1 MHKCRRYQ
9 GSGRAQ
15 ALPIGIHPVRPF
27 GRSAADSFRML
38 EPPPA
43 APINWVFRHAIGGA
57 VQGVEML
64 TKNPSRQ
71 PRPTFTDQEA
81 LLFHSQGRPG
91 KLEVIATKPMATQ
104 RDLSLAY
111 SPGVAVPVL
120 AIAEDESLAYDYTTK
135 GNFVAV
141 ITNGTAILGLGNRGA
156 LAAKPVME
164 GKAVL
169 FKRFAD
175 IDSIDLEVNTED
187 PDEFI
192 NCVKFLGKGWGGINL
207 EDIKAPE
214 CFIIEEKLRELLD
227 IPVFHDDQ
235 HGTAIIAAAGLM
247 NALQL
252 TGRDMADVKL
262 VCNGAGAAG
271 IACLELLKATGFR
284 PENLVLCDTK
294 GVIYQGRT
302 EGMNQWKSAHAVK
315 TKARSLAEALDGADV
330 FFGLSAKGA
339 VTKDMVKSM
348 ADKPIIFAMANPDP
362 EITAEEVAE
371 VRDDA
376 IMATGRSDYPNQI
389 NNVLGFPYIFR
400 GALDVRATSISM
412 EMKIAA
418 TRALAELAR
427 EDVPDEVATAYGAR
441 PKYGPDY
448 IIPVPFDPRL
458 ISAIPSAVAQ
468 AAMDSGVARRP
479 IEDMGAYRE
488 QLLSRRDPVAGV
500 LQQVFSRL
508 RRQPKRVV
516 FAEGEEEQVIRAAA
530 SFVQQGLG
538 TAQLVGREDR
548 VRATAEELGV
558 ELGGGIEIFNAAL
571 SKRNA
576 IFAAYLYER
585 LQRKGYLVRDCQR
598 LVNTDRNHFASCMVA
613 LGDADA
619 MVTGVTRNFSVA
631 LEDVRRVIDPKPGH
645 RVMGVSLVL
654 ARGRAVVV
662 ADTAVTEMPE
672 AEELAEIAIEA
683 AGVARRLGYEPRVAL
698 LAFST
703 FGHPPGERSARV
715 QRAVRILDQKRVD
728 FEYDGEMAAD
738 IALNPELAAAYPFCR
753 LSGPANVLIMPAF
766 HSASISTKLL
776 QELGGATVIGPL
788 LVGLDRPV
796 QIVQLAAKDT
806 QLVNMAALAAYNV
819 SG

>member
-1 MHKCRRYQ
+1 MAKKSGDRR
-9 GSGRAQ
+9 
-15 ALPIGIHPVRPF
+15 
-27 GRSAADSFRML
+27 
-38 EPPPA
+38 
-43 APINWVFRHAIGGA
+43 N
-57 VQGVEML
+57 
-64 TKNPSRQ
+64 
-71 PRPTFTDQEA
+71 RPTFTDQEA
-81 LLFHSQGRPG
+81 LLFHSEGRPG
-91 KLEVIATKPMATQ
+91 KLEVVATKPMATQ

-120 AIAEDESLAYDYTTK
+120 AIAEDETRAFDYTTK

-175 IDSIDLEVNTED
+175 IDSIDLEVSSED
-187 PDEFI
+187 PDEII
-192 NCVKFLGKGWGGINL
+192 NCVKLLGKSWGGINL

-214 CFIIEEKLRELLD
+214 CFVIEQRLRELLD

-235 HGTAIIAAAGLM
+235 HGTAIIATAGLL
-247 NALQL
+247 NALDL
-252 TGRDMADVKL
+252 TGRKIETTKL

-271 IACLELLKATGFR
+271 IACLELLRSIGFR
-284 PENLVLCDTK
+284 PENLILCDTK
-294 GVIYQGRT
+294 GVIYEGRKD
-302 EGMNQWKSAHAVK
+302 GMNQWKSAYAVK
-315 TKARSLAEALDGADV
+315 TSKRTLAEALEGADV
-330 FFGLSAKGA
+330 FYGLSVKGA

-362 EITAEEVAE
+362 EITVEEVAE
-371 VRDDA
+371 VRADA

-400 GALDVRATSISM
+400 GALDVRATAINM

-418 TRALAELAR
+418 AHALAKLAR
-427 EDVPDEVATAYGAR
+427 EDVPDEVAAAYGTR

-458 ISAIPSAVAQ
+458 ISDIPPAVAK

-479 IEDMGAYRE
+479 IVDMEAYHQ
-488 QLLSRRDPVAGV
+488 QLRTRRDPIAGV
-500 LQQVFSRL
+500 LQRVFERL
-508 RRQPKRVV
+508 RRQPRRVA

-538 TAQLVGREDR
+538 TALLVGREDR
-548 VRATAEELGV
+548 VRATATALGI
-558 ELGGGIEIFNAAL
+558 ELGGNIEIINAAL

-576 IFAAYLYER
+576 AYTAYLYER
-585 LQRKGYLVRDCQR
+585 LQRKGYLQRDCQR
-598 LVNTDRNHFASCMVA
+598 MVNTDRNHFASCMVA

-619 MVTGVTRNFSVA
+619 LVTGVTRHFSVA
-631 LEDVRRVIDPKPGH
+631 LEDVRHCIDPKPGH
-645 RVMGVSLVL
+645 RVIGLSLVL
-654 ARGRAVVV
+654 ARDRTVLV
-662 ADTAVTEMPE
+662 ADTAVTEMPT
-672 AEELAEIAIEA
+672 AEDIAEIAIEA
-683 AGVARRLGYEPRVAL
+683 AGVARRLGYEPRLAM

-703 FGHPPGERSARV
+703 FGQPPGERSERV
-715 QRAVRILDQKRVD
+715 QQAVRILDRQRVD
-728 FEYDGEMAAD
+728 FEYDGDLAAD
-738 IALNPELAAAYPFCR
+738 VALNMDLREAYPFCR
-753 LSGPANVLIMPAF
+753 LSGPANVLVMPAF

-776 QELGGATVIGPL
+776 KELGGATVIGPI

-796 QIVQLAAKDT
+796 QIVPLAANDS
-806 QLVNMAALAAYNV
+806 QLVNMAALAAFNV

>member
-1 MHKCRRYQ
+1 MPAKPP
-9 GSGRAQ
+9 SGR
-15 ALPIGIHPVRPF
+15 
-27 GRSAADSFRML
+27 S
-38 EPPPA
+38 
-43 APINWVFRHAIGGA
+43 
-57 VQGVEML
+57 
-64 TKNPSRQ
+64 
-71 PRPTFTDQEA
+71 RPTFTDQEA
-81 LLFHSQGRPG
+81 LQFHSVGRPG

-120 AIAEDESLAYDYTTK
+120 AIAEDPSRAYDYTVK

-175 IDSIDLEVNTED
+175 IDSIDLEVSTED
-187 PDEFI
+187 PDQFI
-192 NCVKFLGKGWGGINL
+192 NCVRYLGAGWGGINL

-214 CFIIEEKLRELLD
+214 CFIIEQKLRELLD

-235 HGTAIIAAAGLM
+235 HDIA
-247 NALQL
+247 
-252 TGRDMADVKL
+252 TTKL

-271 IACLELLKATGFR
+271 IACLELLKAIGFR
-284 PENLVLCDTK
+284 PENLILCDTK
-294 GVIYQGRT
+294 GVIYQGRKD
-302 EGMNQWKSAHAVK
+302 GMNQWKSAYAIK
-315 TKARSLAEALDGADV
+315 TSKRTLAEAFEGADV
-330 FFGLSAKGA
+330 AFGLSVKGA
-339 VTKDMVKSM
+339 FTPAMVKSM
-348 ADKPIIFAMANPDP
+348 ADKPIIFALANPDP
-362 EITAEEVAE
+362 EITAEDVAE

-376 IMATGRSDYPNQI
+376 IMATGRSDYPNQV
-389 NNVLGFPYIFR
+389 NNILGFPFIFR
-400 GALDVRATSISM
+400 GALDVRASTINM

-418 TRALAELAR
+418 ARALAELAR
-427 EDVPDEVATAYGAR
+427 EDVPDEVAALYGAR
-441 PKYGPDY
+441 PKFGPDY

-458 ISAIPSAVAQ
+458 ISTVPPAVAKS
-468 AAMDSGVARRP
+468 AMDTGVARKP
-479 IEDMGAYRE
+479 IVDMDAYRQ
-488 QLLSRRDPVAGV
+488 QLNARRDPIAGTLV
-500 LQQVFSRL
+500 QVFARL

-530 SFVQQGLG
+530 SFVHQGLG
-538 TAQLVGREDR
+538 TALLVGREDR
-548 VRATAEELGV
+548 VRQSAKESGIELGD
-558 ELGGGIEIFNAAL
+558 GIEIVNARLSNRNAAYI
-571 SKRNA
+571 N
-576 IFAAYLYER
+576 FLYER
-585 LQRKGYLVRDCQR
+585 LQRHGYLVRDCQR
-598 LVNTDRNHFASCMVA
+598 MVNQDRNHFAACMVA
-613 LGDADA
+613 LDDADA

-631 LEDVRRVIDPKPGH
+631 LEDIRHVIDPKPGH
-645 RVMGVSLVL
+645 RVIGVSIVV
-654 ARGRAVVV
+654 ARGRTVLV

-672 AEELAEIAIEA
+672 AHEIAEIAIEA
-683 AGVARRLGYEPRVAL
+683 AGVARRLGYEPRLAL

-715 QRAVRILDQKRVD
+715 IEAVKILDGKRVD

-738 IALNPELAAAYPFCR
+738 VALNPELAAAYPFCR
-753 LSGPANVLIMPAF
+753 LSGPANVLVMPAF
-766 HSASISTKLL
+766 HSASISTKML

-796 QIVQLAAKDT
+796 QIVQLGAKDN